1 MKFQKSINIWA
12 ISDKEIADLQR
23 GQWVHGGEIN
33 NKGRFLGMKKS
44 GTVVVA
50 WNGNAHQ
57 QSSYMGY
64 IKMLLNYAKSN

>member
-1 MKFQKSINIWA
+1 
-12 ISDKEIADLQR
+12 LQR